1 MKRLPILVSLLLITL
16 PLVLVGVYL
25 IVREFD
31 HQTRVALERR
41 GAIANLGA
49 TLIHDKFD
57 GIIDIG
63 TALASRP
70 LVYQNVENGKWDTAI
85 KNMDEIPKAIP
96 YIDSVAIYD
105 TKGVLKAVTPLMPD
119 AVGKSFAHR
128 DYYQGVSREWSP
140 YVSEVFRRATDP
152 EYNVVSIAVPI
163 KSPEQKTLGILLL
176 TVKLDVIAGWGKDV
190 DIGKDSFIF
199 IVDKKAQ
206 LVSHPQMSFLD
217 SLVDYSSFDTV
228 QKLVRGER
236 GVELHDKDF
245 AVNERH
251 VAAYS
256 PVKDYGFSVEVVQPT
271 RTAFAER
278 NKDTVELAIIWVVI
292 VIVINYFYYR
302 ILSDRKLMK
311 AQRDRETILLESIGD
326 AVVVIDRNWNITLWN
341 KSASVLT
348 GWSKDEALG
357 KPIRT
362 VLKILRERDR
372 IDDIS
377 CMEDAMV
384 KGKATSMSD
393 GMLLVKKDGS
403 EISISESAAP
413 ILVDGETHNGVIVIF
428 RDMSV
433 AIEKS
438 HLRSDFMYAS
448 HQLRTP
454 VTEALWNLEIAIDEQ
469 DHDKRKEDLRIVHQ
483 SLFSIK
489 KLSEHLVSVSG
500 IDQGDV
506 AVKISPVKFIDVLT
520 EVQSRLEVVAKMRD
534 VTLSITPVSPL
545 MAINTDK
552 KLLSSVIFEIIENA
566 VNYSHRGSKVDV
578 LVTMQ
583 EKNLLIEVVDTGVG
597 IPEQE
602 QTIIFTKFFRASNH
616 GSENPGDGLG
626 LYLAKEYTNLIGGKI
641 WFESVEGEG
650 TTFFISLPIV

>member
-1 MKRLPILVSLLLITL
+1 MKRPQPLLFVLLITL
-16 PLVLVGVYL
+16 TLVLIGSCLV
-25 IVREFD
+25 IAEFD
-31 HQTRVALERR
+31 QQTRIALERR
-41 GAIANLGA
+41 GTIAKLVSMLVHEN
-49 TLIHDKFD
+49 FD
-57 GIIDIG
+57 GIIDVG
-63 TALASRP
+63 TSLASRP
-70 LVYQNVENGKWDTAI
+70 LVYKNIEKGKWDEAI
-85 KNMDEIPKAIP
+85 KNMERIPELFA
-96 YIDSVAIYD
+96 YIDTVSLLD
-105 TKGVLKAVTPLMPD
+105 KDGVLKAIIPPNPQIIE
-119 AVGKSFAHR
+119 KSFAYR
-128 DYYQGVSREWSP
+128 DYYQEVSKEWSP
-140 YVSEVFRRATDP
+140 YVSGALESVIAPKHNIVT
-152 EYNVVSIAVPI
+152 VSIPVQSI
-163 KSPEQKTLGILLL
+163 DHEIIGIL
-176 TVKLDVIAGWGKDV
+176 VFAIKLDSITSWTKSIDV
-190 DIGKDSFIF
+190 GTDGAVFV
-199 IVDKKAQ
+199 VDRKGQ
-206 LVSHPQMSFLD
+206 LVAHSNMKTND
-217 SLVDYSSFDTV
+217 DLVSYYSVASV
-228 QKLVRGER
+228 QKLLSNGS
-236 GVELHDKDF
+236 GVGIHDKDF
-245 AVNERH
+245 ASDEKH
-251 VAAYS
+251 IAAYS
-256 PVKDYGFSVEVVQPT
+256 RVEDYEFGIEVLQPT

-278 NKDTVELAIIWVVI
+278 NKQIVELIAILSITTAIIAFFFYI
-292 VIVINYFYYR
+292 V
-302 ILSDRKLMK
+302 L
-311 AQRDRETILLESIGD
+311 RDRSRMRAQHDREITMLESIGD
-326 AVVVIDRNWNITLWN
+326 GIVAVDRNLSIILWN
-341 KSASVLT
+341 KSASMIT
-348 GWSKDEALG
+348 GWSKEEALG
-357 KPIRT
+357 KHIRT
-362 VLKILRERDR
+362 VLKIIRESNRKDC
-372 IDDIS
+372 IS
-377 CMEDAMV
+377 FIEDAMTQGV
-384 KGKATSMSD
+384 ATSMSD
-393 GMLLVKKDGS
+393 DMLLLKKDGREVYIGDS
-403 EISISESAAP
+403 VAP
-413 ILVDGETHNGVIVIF
+413 ILGPNKEVNGVIVVF
-428 RDMSV
+428 RDTSK
-433 AIEKS
+433 ERES
-438 HLRSDFMYAS
+438 RHLRSDFAYAS

-454 VTEALWNLEIAIDEQ
+454 ITEALWNLEIAIDEQ